1 MAKKKKS
8 VGKVIT
14 WVVIVIVVI
23 AAILFIASRRNR
35 TNYTDVSTT
44 TGNITTYYSFPG
56 TIAAKN
62 SQTLYADKAMQIK
75 AINVTAGQS
84 VKKDDVLMTTTAGEN
99 ITAPF
104 DGVVSDIY
112 AVQNAQ
118 QMPGAQLCK
127 IVDYTNLEL
136 DVQVDEYDLPAIS
149 DGKAAT
155 ITLNA
160 LNKDVS
166 GTVTHIDQEGI
177 SQGGVTYFNATVSLP
192 VESDLRVGMTAQA
205 KVLNQSEKGITIL
218 PMSAIQFDADN
229 NSYVY
234 MQGAKKVAEKVSVT
248 LGINDG
254 TNVEVKSGLKSG
266 DTVLVPA
273 AATATTGFGAMRS
286 NSNQAS
292 TQDSNNSTTSG
303 TGNSVSG
310 GGNG

>member
-1 MAKKKKS
+1 MAKKKNS
-8 VGKVIT
+8 AGKAIA
-14 WVVIVIVVI
+14 WIVIIVVVI
-23 AAILFIASRRNR
+23 AVILLLASRRNR
-35 TNYTDVSTT
+35 SNYTDVSAT

-62 SQTLYADKAMQIK
+62 SQVVYADKAMQIK
-75 AINVTAGQS
+75 AINVTAEQS
-84 VKKDDVLMTTTAGEN
+84 VKKGDVLMTTTAGEN

-127 IVDYTNLEL
+127 VVDYTNLEL

-160 LNKDVS
+160 LNKNVS

-177 SQGGVTYFNATVSLP
+177 SQNGVTYFNATVSLP

-205 KVLNQSEKGITIL
+205 KVLNQSEKGVAIL
-218 PMSAIQFDADN
+218 PMSSIQFDASN
-229 NSYVY
+229 NSYVF
-234 MQGAKKVAEKVSVT
+234 MQGAKKAPVKVDVT

-254 TNVEVKSGLKSG
+254 TNVEVKSGVKSG

-273 AATATTGFGAMRS
+273 AATTTTGFGAMRS
-286 NSNQAS
+286 NNQAS
-292 TQDSNNSTTSG
+292 TQNSNNNTTSS
-303 TGNSVSG
+303 TISNVSG